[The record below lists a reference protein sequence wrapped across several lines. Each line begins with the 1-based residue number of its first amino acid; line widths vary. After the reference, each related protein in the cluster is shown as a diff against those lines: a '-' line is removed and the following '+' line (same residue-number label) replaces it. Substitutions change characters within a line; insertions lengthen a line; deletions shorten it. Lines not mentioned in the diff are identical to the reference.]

1 MLRRRELIMSSR
13 SPGQSDVA
21 SSTSAGEFS
30 SRCALVV
37 DDDPAIRRLVALLL
51 RQQSFSIEEA
61 SNGQEAIRHIRN
73 RRYDV
78 IVLDLMMGPGSGFD
92 VLDELRGL
100 RPDDR
105 CVVVLSASSERNLR
119 AADGPNVVASLRK
132 PFDIT
137 ELVREVS
144 AACKHC

>member
-1 MLRRRELIMSSR
+1 MSR
-13 SPGQSDVA
+13 SV
-21 SSTSAGEFS
+21 
-30 SRCALVV
+30 LIV
-37 DDDPAIRRLVALLL
+37 DDDAAIRGLVALLL
-51 RQQSFSIEEA
+51 RQQSFDIEEA
-61 SNGQEAIRHIRN
+61 TNGLEAIDRIRA
-73 RRYDV
+73 RRYDA
-78 IVLDLMMGPGSGFD
+78 IVLDLMMGPGSGFE

-119 AADGPNVVASLRK
+119 AADGPNVSASIRK

-144 AACKHC
+144 ACCH